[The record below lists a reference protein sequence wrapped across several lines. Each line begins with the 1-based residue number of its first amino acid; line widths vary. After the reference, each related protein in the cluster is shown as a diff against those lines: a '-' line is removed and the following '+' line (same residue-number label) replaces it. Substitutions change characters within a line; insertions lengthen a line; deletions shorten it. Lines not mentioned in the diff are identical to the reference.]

1 MKKHIDNERGIALL
15 IAIIAIVVVGG
26 LLIGVANS
34 ARLESRQAQNTGAM
48 SQALAVGELGLNE
61 TIADF
66 KSGGWNA
73 LGITEAAAITG
84 ASVDGAGSYTGTVT
98 RLNEKLYLVDITGA
112 SAGGRAR
119 QRLGSFVKM
128 GSLDIFITAAAK
140 GGGGGG
146 QAVLK
151 AGGTVTGRDMIPA
164 GWGAACSSPLEDKP
178 GIVWKDSALVVVEP
192 GATLDGAPPL
202 LEDTTIT
209 LTNVFEWGSHDY
221 DDLAARASIVIPSP
235 TVASGQINPQVA
247 GGECDTGPWYN
258 WGAPEDPSSPCF
270 DYYPV
275 IHRPGPLT
283 LTSGTGVGQGILLV
297 DGELTI
303 EGDFH
308 FYGLVIVKGQIQMK
322 GNVQITGTVIAGAQ
336 LQSEPGDLIRYS
348 QCAVARALASDAAST
363 AAPLRSRGWLQLFG
377 GG

>member
-1 MKKHIDNERGIALL
+1 MHQHIDNERGIALL

-26 LLIGVANS
+26 LLIGVATS
-34 ARLESRQAQNTGAM
+34 ARLENRQAQNTGAM
-48 SQALAVGELGLNE
+48 AQAFAVTELGLNE

-119 QRLGSFVKM
+119 QRLGSFVKI
-128 GSLDIFITAAAK
+128 GPLEIFITAAAK

-146 QAVLK
+146 QAVVK
-151 AGGTVTGRDMIPA
+151 AGGTVSGRDMIPP

-178 GIVWKDSALVVVEP
+178 GIVWKDDGQVVVEP
-192 GATLDGAPPL
+192 GGTLDGAPPL
-202 LEDTTIT
+202 LEDPTIT
-209 LTNVFEWGSHDY
+209 PTNVFEWGSLNY
-221 DDLAARASIVIPSP
+221 DDLVAMATIEIPVSSAS
-235 TVASGQINPQVA
+235 SGQINPQLA
-247 GGECDTGPWYN
+247 GGVCDTAPWDN

-270 DYYPV
+270 DYLPI

-308 FYGLVIVKGQIQMK
+308 FYGLVIVKGEIQMK
-322 GNVQITGTVIAGAQ
+322 GDVEITGAVIAGAQ
-336 LQSEPGDLIRYS
+336 LQSEPGDLIQYS
-348 QCAVARALASDAAST
+348 QCAVARALAGGAGST
-363 AAPLRSRGWLQLFG
+363 AAPLRSRAWLQLFAG
-377 GG
+377 G